1 MGNLTES
8 TVLNDWEVGDKH
20 LNMLSTNKIM
30 LVCESNFEQSFNIN
44 RLEKEAR

>member
-8 TVLNDWEVGDKH
+8 TVLNDWEVGDML
-20 LNMLSTNKIM
+20 LNMLSTNKIL
-30 LVCESNFEQSFNIN
+30 LVCESSFEHRFNIN